1 MAVTVEELARRLGAP
16 FEGDGAQVIRGVSGL
31 REAAPGEIA
40 FVGSPRYAPD
50 AATTAASA
58 VIVGRDWNR
67 SCAAPAVIRV
77 ENPEEAFS
85 RVVAW
90 FAPPPAPV
98 SPGIHPAAI
107 VSPGARL
114 GEAVSVGPGAVV
126 EAGASIGDRTILSA
140 GVYVG
145 HGVRIGSDCRLYPH
159 VSVREH
165 VVIGDRAIIHNGAVI
180 GSDGF
185 GYTADTQGVWHK
197 IPQIGTVVVGDDVEI
212 GANVTVDRARFGRTR
227 IGNGVKIDNLVQIAH
242 NVILGD
248 HAILAAQV
256 GIAGSSHVGSRVMMG
271 GQAGVAGHLSIGEGA
286 IVGGQAGVTKD
297 VPPGTFVT
305 GYPAAPH
312 EKAAR
317 AHAGLM
323 RLPQLKER
331 LAELE
336 TRLRKLEEKLDA
348 PPERP

>member
-1 MAVTVEELARRLGAP
+1 
-16 FEGDGAQVIRGVSGL
+16 
-31 REAAPGEIA
+31 
-40 FVGSPRYAPD
+40 
-50 AATTAASA
+50 
-58 VIVGRDWNR
+58 
-67 SCAAPAVIRV
+67 
-77 ENPEEAFS
+77 
-85 RVVAW
+85 
-90 FAPPPAPV
+90 
-98 SPGIHPAAI
+98 
-107 VSPGARL
+107 
-114 GEAVSVGPGAVV
+114 
-126 EAGASIGDRTILSA
+126 
-140 GVYVG
+140 
-145 HGVRIGSDCRLYPH
+145 
-159 VSVREH
+159 
-165 VVIGDRAIIHNGAVI
+165 
-180 GSDGF
+180 
-185 GYTADTQGVWHK
+185 
-197 IPQIGTVVVGDDVEI
+197 
-212 GANVTVDRARFGRTR
+212 
-227 IGNGVKIDNLVQIAH
+227 
-242 NVILGD
+242 VILGD